1 MWGNLRVSGRL
12 LSALSGQSLRGQI
25 ILGVLK
31 TVAHG
36 LAVFKDVA
44 IDFTQ
49 GEWNYLGAAQKDL
62 SRDVMLENY
71 HNLVSVGLSR
81 SKPDVI
87 SLLEQEKQP
96 WIVPGHDR
104 RTLPSIIHNTQRME
118 TTCVDQ
124 WMNRTRKWESHIC
137 NGILF
142 SLIKEGNP
150 VICNNMNKP
159 QGHYTK

>member
-1 MWGNLRVSGRL
+1 MLNQ
-12 LSALSGQSLRGQI
+12 LSHPGVP
-25 ILGVLK
+25 IL
-31 TVAHG
+31 HG

-96 WIVPGHDR
+96 WMVTKAMTGGPCPGPKKAIFQTQGCHFL
-104 RTLPSIIHNTQRME
+104 TIGGLLPDAPLQHFQY
-118 TTCVDQ
+118 
-124 WMNRTRKWESHIC
+124 
-137 NGILF
+137 
-142 SLIKEGNP
+142 SLTYLSTGLWLVLCHLSRPPALAP
-150 VICNNMNKP
+150 VRL
-159 QGHYTK
+159 QLD

>member
-1 MWGNLRVSGRL
+1 
-12 LSALSGQSLRGQI
+12 
-25 ILGVLK
+25 
-31 TVAHG
+31 
-36 LAVFKDVA
+36 
-44 IDFTQ
+44 
-49 GEWNYLGAAQKDL
+49 
-62 SRDVMLENY
+62 MLENY

-159 QGHYTK
+159 QGLHIGQTLIGLGKCSKGLRKSKCKRGSRQQYSAKSMSAGKQQFSVQA

>member
-1 MWGNLRVSGRL
+1 MA
-12 LSALSGQSLRGQI
+12 SALSGQSLRGQI

-104 RTLPSIIHNTQRME
+104 RTLPSDLQCMCDTKELFPKKSTFDKESFHWYIVERLKNHFDGSNFRGLSEIQQRSE
-118 TTCVDQ
+118 
-124 WMNRTRKWESHIC
+124 
-137 NGILF
+137 
-142 SLIKEGNP
+142 KE
-150 VICNNMNKP
+150 
-159 QGHYTK
+159 YFR